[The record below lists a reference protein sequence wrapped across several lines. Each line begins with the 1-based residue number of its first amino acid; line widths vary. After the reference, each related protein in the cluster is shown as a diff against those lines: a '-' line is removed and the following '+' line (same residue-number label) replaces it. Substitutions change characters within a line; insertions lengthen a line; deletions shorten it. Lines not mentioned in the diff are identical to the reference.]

1 MSAAYIQMH
10 VRLILIMKENTLN
23 PDQTA
28 PKGAVLSGFILFKIE
43 ASKVHELIKKQTSL
57 S

>member
-10 VRLILIMKENTLN
+10 VRLILIMEENTLN

-28 PKGAVLSGFILFKIE
+28 PKGAALSGFILFKIE
-43 ASKVHELIKKQTSL
+43 ASKVHLLIKK
-57 S
+57 